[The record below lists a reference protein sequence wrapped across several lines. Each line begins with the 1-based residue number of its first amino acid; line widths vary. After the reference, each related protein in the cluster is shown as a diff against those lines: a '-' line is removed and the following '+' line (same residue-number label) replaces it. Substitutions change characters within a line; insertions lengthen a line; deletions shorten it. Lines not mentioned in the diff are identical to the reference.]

1 MFRAWGYEG
10 FNAHITNVA
19 GFYRARKETFERYM
33 REYLEGLAEWTS
45 PDTGMFF
52 WYVSCIQ
59 SLKNRHIDY
68 LLMTLFF
75 FRVKLL
81 VKPPFAND
89 GAKSAVD
96 DVDSETILPIA
107 VENGIVP
114 LPGSAFMPDR
124 RKTPYIRLSYSQLA
138 DDQVEEA
145 VRRLAETVRQARKKY
160 SGVV

>member
-19 GFYRARKETFERYM
+19 GFYRARKETFERHM

-68 LLMTLFF
+68 LLF
-75 FRVKLL
+75 
-81 VKPPFAND
+81 N
-89 GAKSAVD
+89 
-96 DVDSETILPIA
+96 II
-107 VENGIVP
+107 I
-114 LPGSAFMPDR
+114 
-124 RKTPYIRLSYSQLA
+124 
-138 DDQVEEA
+138 
-145 VRRLAETVRQARKKY
+145 
-160 SGVV
+160 